1 MRKTL
6 KSVSMLLAMTGLPAG
21 IAMAETV
28 PAVDGSYRCVGRS

>member
-21 IAMAETV
+21 IAMAETWNSV
-28 PAVDGSYRCVGRS
+28 NPAGGSM

>member
-28 PAVDGSYRCVGRS
+28 PAVDG